1 MVFVEALHS
10 EVVVSCMGLRRVRVA
25 YAWKPGMWWAYI
37 KGGLL
42 PVNTASTEFSKLRAL
57 FEPLL
62 LLPAAALA
70 LSI

>member
-1 MVFVEALHS
+1 MVFVDALHS
-10 EVVVSCMGLRRVRVA
+10 EVVVSCMGLRRVRVL
-25 YAWKPGMWWAYI
+25 YAWEPGVWWAYI

-62 LLPAAALA
+62 PPAAALP